1 MVIMLM
7 AVRLVQE
14 KKCRKI
20 KIDFRVDNPLGRI
33 DFHHLITKRQLKN
46 KKQIDVI
53 LISYDMT

>member
-1 MVIMLM
+1 MLM